1 MSGLPPLYRFLFP
14 ESEHRFPWAMGMP
27 DRLGMLYLLDR
38 LRPET
43 ALEIGTSEGGS
54 LEVIARHAGL
64 TYSIDINPEVA
75 KALRPHFGN
84 VEFLVGDS
92 AVMIPRVLK
101 AIAERGQALQFVLVD
116 GSHTERRARE
126 DIDLV
131 LQYRPSKP
139 MYIVVHDSF
148 NPSVRRGILAAR
160 WAANPHVHAVGVDF
174 VMGDAGTGY
183 GPASESRMWGG
194 LAMAVLLPE
203 PRSGELHLSQDS
215 IEQFEMARNALG
227 E

>member
-1 MSGLPPLYRFLFP
+1 
-14 ESEHRFPWAMGMP
+14 MGMS
-27 DRLGMLYLLDR
+27 DRLGLLYLLQR

-54 LEVIARHAGL
+54 LEVIARHSGL

-75 KALRPHFGN
+75 KALRPHFDN
-84 VEFLVGDS
+84 VEFLTGDS
-92 AVMIPRVLK
+92 AVMIPRALRT
-101 AIAERGQALQFVLVD
+101 IADRGQALQFVLVD

-131 LQYRPSKP
+131 LQYRPTKP

-148 NPSVRRGILAAR
+148 NPAVRRGILAAR

-174 VMGDAGTGY
+174 VMGDAGSSY
-183 GPASESRMWGG
+183 GSEDESRMWGG
-194 LAMAVLLPE
+194 LAMAVLMPQ
-203 PRSGELHLSQDS
+203 PRTGELHFSQDS
-215 IEQFEMARNALG
+215 IEQFEMARKALG